1 MCGIFVERQ
10 SKTCGKY
17 PQKPVEEEKNIN
29 IKQ

>member
-10 SKTCGKY
+10 SKICGKY